1 MKLFIFCNG
10 DESVGLN
17 SSEYL
22 IECPFEQ
29 TQVDQQDLV
38 YFKELQENVFG
49 DFLDLKVKG
58 IYDYELKDRY

>member
-17 SSEYL
+17 SSEFS

-29 TQVDQQDLV
+29 TQVDQQDLK
-38 YFKELQENVFG
+38 YFRELQENVFG
-49 DFLDLKVKG
+49 EFLDLKVKG

>member
-29 TQVDQQDLV
+29 TQVDQQDLD